1 MTEQTGGR
9 ATYRCRGKQNTKQHV
24 QHQQMTAAANSN
36 AVRLPNV
43 VMQHTGVLQRGKF
56 IGDFTGQQ
64 QGCGCLSGSGSS
76 GHQQQHSRRLDA
88 PGSLCRR
95 PPVRVSSSPAYHHAI
110 SSLQICLLAS
120 VSAASDCSI
129 CRCCSNF
136 STAKKK
142 PISLHALFAALVV
155 ALLNMTCV
163 NECIS
168 TTVL

>member
-36 AVRLPNV
+36 AVRLPNM
-43 VMQHTGVLQRGKF
+43 VMQHTGVLQQGKF

-76 GHQQQHSRRLDA
+76 GHQQQYSRRLDA
-88 PGSLCRR
+88 PGSLRRR
-95 PPVRVSSSPAYHHAI
+95 PALRVSSSIACHHAI
-110 SSLQICLLAS
+110 SSLQICLLAL
-120 VSAASDCSI
+120 VSAASDCS
-129 CRCCSNF
+129 RCCSNF

-142 PISLHALFAALVV
+142 PISLHGLFAALVV

-163 NECIS
+163 NECS